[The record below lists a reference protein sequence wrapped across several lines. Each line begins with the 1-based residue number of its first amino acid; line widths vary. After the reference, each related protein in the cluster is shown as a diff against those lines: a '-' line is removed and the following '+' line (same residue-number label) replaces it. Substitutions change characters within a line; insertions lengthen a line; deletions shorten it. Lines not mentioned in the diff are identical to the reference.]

1 MKVTLYDATIE
12 SFHSYPGEDGSSSV
26 LVIEAP
32 LTQQL
37 ATKLRRKGLFF
48 DDNGIPRTF
57 EGKVG
62 LGITIDSTEV
72 FIGQRSSIHA
82 DKIWKFG
89 VSRKEDKGE
98 ADGKII
104 GFTLSFRAHFKKDAA
119 VAYGIHCDQNKA
131 STTID
136 LSASQQDFGFEDEDA
151 PSDASEQQRTAENA
165 SEDEPIEN
173 HLQGPALA
181 AHREMVGPRA
191 RRQPTR
197 EVQ

>member
-98 ADGKII
+98 AEGKII
-104 GFTLSFRAHFKKDAA
+104 GVL
-119 VAYGIHCDQNKA
+119 
-131 STTID
+131 
-136 LSASQQDFGFEDEDA
+136 
-151 PSDASEQQRTAENA
+151 
-165 SEDEPIEN
+165 
-173 HLQGPALA
+173 
-181 AHREMVGPRA
+181 
-191 RRQPTR
+191 RQLR
-197 EVQ
+197 YIN